1 MAMVNVW
8 VSGYCFGLGAANA
21 ILMYVSDGKMG
32 TVSGIVIMMSIGALS
47 LFIGSGKGK
56 WVI

>member
-1 MAMVNVW
+1 MVNVW

-56 WVI
+56 